1 LIFPVGCGILWLLA
15 NYESE
20 KTMLNNLLFKFYVI
34 QDTLFPILEE
44 TLDMSQKHQ
53 ELVKVIELMR
63 TDGMFARYGWVGNG
77 RIPAE
82 RELLFRA
89 FVAKSVF
96 NITTNTDLILR
107 LRVDR
112 TLRALCGYDGIGDIP
127 SESTFSRAFADF
139 ARDELP
145 QRIHA
150 AMIEDTVEEKLF
162 AHNSIDATAVEGR
175 EKPAKKE
182 KEDTPK
188 PKKKRGRPKKGEEA
202 PPPEPKRIE
211 VQPNRSLEENIKD
224 LPAQCDVG
232 TKRNSKG
239 HTTHWIGYKL
249 HLGVVDGDIPVAA
262 ILTSASTHDSQVAI
276 PLMQMT
282 NERLDTMY
290 DLMDAAYDAQ
300 GIHDFSRSLG
310 HVPIIDPNKRAGE
323 VIPMDPAKKQRYKQR
338 SSAERANSALKDNYG
353 GRFVRVR
360 GAAKVMAHL
369 MFGVI
374 ALTAAQL
381 CRLIG

>member
-1 LIFPVGCGILWLLA
+1 
-15 NYESE
+15 
-20 KTMLNNLLFKFYVI
+20 MLNDLRFKFYAI
-34 QDTLFPILEE
+34 MNTLFPILEE
-44 TLDMSQKHQ
+44 TLELSEKHQ
-53 ELVKVIELMR
+53 ELVRVIELIR
-63 TDGMFARYGWVGNG
+63 TEGLFVRYGWVGNG
-77 RIPAE
+77 RIPADRE
-82 RELLFRA
+82 RLFPSLCRQA
-89 FVAKSVF
+89 VF
-96 NITTNTDLILR
+96 NIPTTSDLILR
-107 LRVDR
+107 LKADR
-112 TLRALCGYDGIGDIP
+112 TLRALCGYDGIGEVP

-145 QRIHA
+145 QRLHA
-150 AMIEDTVEEKLF
+150 AMIECTVQDKLF
-162 AHNSIDATAVEGR
+162 GHNSIDATAVEGR
-175 EKPAKKE
+175 EKPQKKE
-182 KEDTPK
+182 KDRTPK
-188 PKKKRGRPKKGEEA
+188 PKKKRGRPRKGEQA
-202 PPPEPKRIE
+202 SPPEPKRMAL
-211 VQPNRSLEENIKD
+211 QPNRSLEENLKD
-224 LPAQCDVG
+224 LPGQCDVG

-282 NERLDTMY
+282 HERLDTLY
-290 DLMDAAYDAQ
+290 DVMDAAYDAQ

-310 HVPIIDPNKRAGE
+310 HVPLIDPNKRAGE
-323 VIPMDPAKKQRYKQR
+323 TIPMDPAKEQRYKQR

-374 ALTAAQL
+374 ALTATQVF
-381 CRLIG
+381 RLIA